1 MPSRSRETHVVIGGG
16 PAGLEAAR
24 AYREGGGE
32 GAVTL
37 VSADEFPPYN
47 RPPLSK
53 DFLRGESD
61 ESDLPLEEETF
72 YKSKEIEVILDTK
85 ATALRP
91 HQHLLTLSDGTDL
104 AYDTCILATGARPT
118 PLPAPGAQ
126 DPGVRYLRSRRDAR
140 TLRQTAASSRS
151 SVVIGSGFIGCEAA
165 ASLARRGLDVTL
177 VTMEELPQI
186 HRLGRGAGERLSHW
200 LHNEG
205 VVRLGVEVAEVR
217 GNRLVRL
224 SDGTTVEGDLIL
236 VAGGVKPEAAL
247 AKDAGLDMAQ
257 DRVRVDAHMR
267 SSHPD
272 VLAAGDVT
280 FAYNTGAERHL
291 TVEHWGEA
299 LTMGRVA
306 GATAAGRDTEWCDVP
321 GFWST
326 IGDRTLKYAAWG
338 DGFDSDHPVDH
349 GNGAFTIWYE
359 RDGVAVGVLTH
370 EADDDYALGKDLI
383 GRHRPAPIEG
393 RWSAPEDGR

>member
-1 MPSRSRETHVVIGGG
+1 MPPHVVIVGGG

-24 AYREGGGE
+24 AYRETGGE
-32 GAVTL
+32 GGVTL
-37 VSADEFPPYN
+37 ISADEFAPYN

-61 ESDLPLEEETF
+61 ESDLPLEEGGF
-72 YKSKEIEVILDTK
+72 YKSNEIDVLLDTR

-91 HQHLLTLSDGTDL
+91 HQHRLTLSDGTEL
-104 AYDTCILATGARPT
+104 EYHTCILATGAIPT
-118 PLPAPGAQ
+118 PLPARGAQ

-140 TLRQTAASSRS
+140 ALRQAAASSRS

-165 ASLARRGLDVTL
+165 ASLVRRGLVVTL

-186 HRLGRGAGERLSHW
+186 DRLGRGAGERLRSW
-200 LHNEG
+200 LQNEG
-205 VVRLGVEVAEVR
+205 VTLRLGVEVAEVQ
-217 GNRLVRL
+217 GNRLVHL
-224 SDGTTVEGDLIL
+224 SDGTTAEGDFIL

-247 AKDAGLDMAQ
+247 AADGGLDMAQ
-257 DRVRVDAHMR
+257 DRVTVDTHMR

-272 VLAAGDVT
+272 VLAAGDVA

-291 TVEHWGEA
+291 AVEHWGEA

-306 GATAAGRDTEWCDVP
+306 GATAAGHQTEWHEVP

-338 DGFDSDHPVDH
+338 DGFDSDHLVDR
-349 GNGAFTIWYE
+349 GDGAFTIWYE

-370 EADDDYALGKDLI
+370 EADDDYDLGKDLI
-383 GRHRPAPIEG
+383 GRHRPAPIKG
-393 RWSAPEDGR
+393 